1 MNYYKKNIHSDLVT
15 MTYKYLTFLQAA
27 VTPMELLMALLEIW
41 GRLCLVVRI
50 STNSLPF
57 KNECFITE

>member
-1 MNYYKKNIHSDLVT
+1 

-50 STNSLPF
+50 STNSLLF
-57 KNECFITE
+57 ENVVKKTE

>member
-1 MNYYKKNIHSDLVT
+1 MNYIHSDLVT

-50 STNSLPF
+50 STNGLPF
-57 KNECFITE
+57 RKLMFL